1 MGPNT
6 HIRRQCDP
14 YMYMKHPEPI
24 THSKFL
30 AMAEFLIK
38 AAKVPAMLHAIGTK
52 PYLDIK
58 YAQIFLDAGAS
69 IHRRDRYGESTTR
82 EAAKAFVTKMAATLP
97 VKAGGR
103 QAVPERRYSTC
114 NIKQSSIDNSLV
126 DARCKSAVY

>member
-38 AAKVPAMLHAIGTK
+38 AAKVPVGGIG
-52 PYLDIK
+52 LDIK

-82 EAAKAFVTKMAATLP
+82 EAAKVNHYNGTLSTSGVRAEIVRAT
-97 VKAGGR
+97 R
-103 QAVPERRYSTC
+103 QICGHQRIGWMV
-114 NIKQSSIDNSLV
+114 V
-126 DARCKSAVY
+126 